1 MLGAGRLTLAAADAV
16 AGLFGIGEAGFP
28 LVLDGLGL
36 AEHPQLVP
44 DAEIVRDVHPHGA
57 GHTVPAAGAANLDA
71 AVQLVG
77 YAFHSGILGGGKWF
91 KMSKVARLS
100 VS

>member
-1 MLGAGRLTLAAADAV
+1 MLGAGRLALAAADAV

-44 DAEIVRDVHPHGA
+44 DAEVVWDIHPHGA
-57 GHTVPAAGAANLDA
+57 GHTVPAAGAADLDA
-71 AVQLVG
+71 AVQEGGSTAAVS
-77 YAFHSGILGGGKWF
+77 AAVSGSKRA
-91 KMSKVARLS
+91 KVARLS